1 MDQADYTRWWQLHL
15 RAARG
20 ETLDNAEQAAYEAGL
35 TALDRE
41 EQTTGQD
48 ADLKLLQQLKA
59 EVERLETTHA
69 LLQSKSR
76 RLDRQIWTLEG
87 AYTVLTGLELGGQSY
102 VTSPA

>member
-1 MDQADYTRWWQLHL
+1 MDRANYARWWQLHL

-20 ETLDNAEQAAYEAGL
+20 EALDDAEQAAYEAGL

-41 EQTTGQD
+41 EQIKGQD
-48 ADLKLLQQLKA
+48 AELELLRQLKA
-59 EVERLETTHA
+59 EVARLETTHA
-69 LLQSKSR
+69 QLQTRSH

-102 VTSPA
+102 VTSPV